1 VFLGLNQTVQYF
13 SNEGLGVP
21 AGIRMPRGGELIA
34 FSKSTF
40 SKSNSMSPAIAL
52 GDIGWITDNTPEPF
66 PFLFEIGN
74 ADIPRTVSF
83 QEENEVL
90 PYLAWVSNLMVYK
103 YCPNYDRIMEATLT
117 GPPDHCHGF
126 WAFHVKAK
134 NRNYTIQVQE
144 SAWHDEVP
152 AGLER
157 QDSNGKSAEV
167 CLHFR
172 CPCNG
177 QREMAVWKKR
187 TVCYHIGYVMKA
199 IIQNNNTGLSHR
211 QLRAPSGTQHHGPPT
226 ATTEPTRTQPTA
238 PPRRIT
244 SDDTFG
250 VARGE
255 WTAASRTVL
264 LARPASPEPTPT
276 PVESAYVR
284 RDADDSTT
292 SAMGSVNSSV
302 LFRGHPD
309 LGKYQ
314 ESMGNVRDVFGGA
327 KAHALTEFLIRQAT
341 ALRLPI
347 WLACFTFDLD
357 GISDRL
363 CECARAGIIVKIYT
377 DKRQATIGSTKNQ
390 SNQLH
395 LLQAAGVRVWALSG
409 FQIYD
414 IYARAGREVPRG
426 LGAQHAKWCRVG
438 NWMVHG
444 SANWTTSSQCNHEL
458 DTLLELSQHGVASME
473 ETIKTYEQN
482 AVLFTRDVEERSRED
497 PTWPRSGS
505 RDSRRRARS
514 VGGRS

>member
-1 VFLGLNQTVQYF
+1 
-13 SNEGLGVP
+13 
-21 AGIRMPRGGELIA
+21 
-34 FSKSTF
+34 
-40 SKSNSMSPAIAL
+40 
-52 GDIGWITDNTPEPF
+52 
-66 PFLFEIGN
+66 
-74 ADIPRTVSF
+74 
-83 QEENEVL
+83 
-90 PYLAWVSNLMVYK
+90 
-103 YCPNYDRIMEATLT
+103 
-117 GPPDHCHGF
+117 
-126 WAFHVKAK
+126 
-134 NRNYTIQVQE
+134 
-144 SAWHDEVP
+144 
-152 AGLER
+152 
-157 QDSNGKSAEV
+157 
-167 CLHFR
+167 
-172 CPCNG
+172 
-177 QREMAVWKKR
+177 
-187 TVCYHIGYVMKA
+187 
-199 IIQNNNTGLSHR
+199 
-211 QLRAPSGTQHHGPPT
+211 
-226 ATTEPTRTQPTA
+226 
-238 PPRRIT
+238 
-244 SDDTFG
+244 
-250 VARGE
+250 
-255 WTAASRTVL
+255 
-264 LARPASPEPTPT
+264 
-276 PVESAYVR
+276 
-284 RDADDSTT
+284 
-292 SAMGSVNSSV
+292 MGSVDSSV

-309 LGKYQ
+309 FGKYQ
-314 ESMGNVRDVFGGA
+314 ESMGTVRDVFGGA
-327 KAHALTEFLIRQAT
+327 KAHALAEFLIHRAE

-497 PTWPRSGS
+497 PTWATSGS